1 MAERAIHWLIL
12 KKKRSYKSKKEKVR
26 QIFSAGLPGPTIFWS
41 VDLWLS
47 FQFVYLLS
55 GRIEWSCTRKCPQGP
70 FLDLA
75 PSGPPH
81 SPSYTQT
88 RLQSAALSWGQ
99 DIFYYTLRKLFCY
112 GNFQACTKGEGRV
125 MNLKECCSLQ
135 HLLIRGQFP
144 FHLNAKRSLSC
155 FPETSAN
162 KGAPSWGAAGGA
174 TLSDHHCGGEG
185 VLGRG
190 DRQTDRPGS
199 WERRPRGA
207 RSLPSCCVHNL
218 GSVLCLSSRLSLLK
232 SFCF

>member
-1 MAERAIHWLIL
+1 MAERAIHWLIK

-55 GRIEWSCTRKCPQGP
+55 GRTERSCTRKCPRGP

-88 RLQSAALSWGQ
+88 RVQSAALSWEQ

-144 FHLNAKRSLSC
+144 FHPKAKRSLSC

-162 KGAPSWGAAGGA
+162 KGAPSWGGSWWSHAERPPLRWRGGA
-174 TLSDHHCGGEG
+174 GEG
-185 VLGRG
+185 
-190 DRQTDRPGS
+190 RQTDRPGS
-199 WERRPRGA
+199 RERWPRRA
-207 RSLPSCCVHNL
+207 RSLPNCCVRCL
-218 GSVLCLSSRLSLLK
+218 GSVLYLSSSLSLLK